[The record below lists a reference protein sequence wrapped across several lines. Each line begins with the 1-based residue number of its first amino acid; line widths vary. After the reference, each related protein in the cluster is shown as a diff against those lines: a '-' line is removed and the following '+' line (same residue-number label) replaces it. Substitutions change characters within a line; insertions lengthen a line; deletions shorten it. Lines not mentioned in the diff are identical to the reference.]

1 MNNHENASLY
11 KIEYI
16 KTKCDSKKINL
27 DSSEVTLYSNYL
39 IIKSKN
45 ETKNLKI
52 FYQDITFHAIEK
64 QKKMIIICDIKKYN
78 LINFFCNS
86 EDEMNEFFNQI
97 NTCIN
102 ENNNINEDN
111 IELNEETNYDKLLEE
126 WEKKMVFNN
135 YDIDEENNEKI

>member
-11 KIEYI
+11 KIEDI

-27 DSSEVTLYSNYL
+27 VSSEVTLYSNYL

-111 IELNEETNYDKLLEE
+111 MELNEETNYDKLLEE

-135 YDIDEENNEKI
+135 YENDEENNENI

>member
-11 KIEYI
+11 KIEDI
-16 KTKCDSKKINL
+16 KIQCDSKKINL
-27 DSSEVTLYSNYL
+27 VSSEVTLYSNYL

-135 YDIDEENNEKI
+135 YENDEENNENV

>member
-1 MNNHENASLY
+1 MNNNENEPLY
-11 KIEYI
+11 KIEDI
-16 KTKCDSKKINL
+16 KTKIDSKRINL
-27 DSSEVTLYSNYL
+27 TSNEVILYSNYL

-52 FYQDITFHAIEK
+52 FYKDITFHAIEK
-64 QKKMIIICDIKKYN
+64 KKKMIVICDSIKYN
-78 LINFFCNS
+78 IINFFCNK
-86 EDEMNEFFNQI
+86 EDELNEFFNQI
-97 NTCIN
+97 NFCIS

-135 YDIDEENNEKI
+135 FENNEEK

>member
-11 KIEYI
+11 KIEDI

-27 DSSEVTLYSNYL
+27 VSSEVTLYSNYL

-78 LINFFCNS
+78 IINFFCNS

-111 IELNEETNYDKLLEE
+111 IEKLIMINC
-126 WEKKMVFNN
+126 WKNGKKRWYLIIMKMMKKIMKTFN
-135 YDIDEENNEKI
+135 